1 MIILRGQEN
10 NNIYCSSVLPPKLLF
25 FVGRGFNL
33 LSFITHISLMLPI
46 SVCECVWA
54 WAFLGWHGN
63 ILPPSHVRH
72 LSRKKNKSHN
82 SCFTILFVC
91 CPIFTA
97 TQTHTHVHALYLR
110 VILFAIILE
119 SFLILMFGNASPKDN
134 SIESVLCVCVDGN
147 LVYVFVCPVWMYV
160 RWHSFHNHHFTV
172 AVRFSL
178 KCMRLFLCCCCVSY
192 LSRVVLLSVFHH
204 FRLRFLS
211 KIQFLFC

>member
-1 MIILRGQEN
+1 M
-10 NNIYCSSVLPPKLLF
+10 
-25 FVGRGFNL
+25 GRGFNL
-33 LSFITHISLMLPI
+33 LSFLHTFSSCYQFLCV
-46 SVCECVWA
+46 SVCERELSWDDTGISSLQA
-54 WAFLGWHGN
+54 MFG
-63 ILPPSHVRH
+63 ILAERRISH
-72 LSRKKNKSHN
+72 
-82 SCFTILFVC
+82 TILVSPFCLFVV
-91 CPIFTA
+91 PFSPPHK
-97 TQTHTHVHALYLR
+97 HTHVHALYLR

-178 KCMRLFLCCCCVSY
+178 KFMRLFLCCCCVSY